1 MHLRN
6 RRLRSRS
13 VCVIDP
19 DSGIGYN
26 PGCKAPNHAA
36 ERSMNMELGQKIK
49 QLRFKAGLTQD
60 QLAQRL
66 GVTPQSV
73 SKWENAVSMPDI
85 ALLPALAGEFGV
97 SIDDLFDLS
106 AEQKLQR
113 IENRMDTEE
122 ELPGDLFLDYGE
134 YLREQLNTYPDRGR
148 ILSLL
153 GHLYHHR
160 MEADARKVSRYAR
173 EAIRLAP
180 GEKDCQWLLQM
191 AEGHHA
197 WDWNCSNH
205 SRAIEF
211 YRDLISGNEEAA
223 RSPLPYYYL
232 IDNLI
237 ADHRAGEA
245 REVLEAC
252 RKLPEHKPILVTAYE
267 AHIALA
273 EYDEAKADGI
283 IETGKKQYP
292 EDSGF
297 FFEAAQYHAWKG
309 EYPQAIACYEIDY
322 ASDARPRYIDALQ
335 GIAMIYEI
343 LGEYGK
349 AAAAYDRILENLRE
363 EWGFTEETAIQEAE
377 AEKRRLLERAR

>member
-1 MHLRN
+1 
-6 RRLRSRS
+6 
-13 VCVIDP
+13 
-19 DSGIGYN
+19 
-26 PGCKAPNHAA
+26 
-36 ERSMNMELGQKIK
+36 MELGQKIK

-73 SKWENAVSMPDI
+73 SKWENAASMPDI
-85 ALLPALAGEFGV
+85 TLLPALAGEFGV

-113 IENRMDTEE
+113 IENRMATEE
-122 ELPGDLFLDYGE
+122 ELPGDLFLDYEE
-134 YLREQLNTYPDRGR
+134 YLKEQLHAYPDRGR

-160 MEADARKVSRYAR
+160 MNADAAKVSRYAR

-205 SRAIEF
+205 ARAVEF
-211 YRDLISGNEEAA
+211 YKDLIRGSEEAA

-237 ADHRAGEA
+237 ADHRTAEA
-245 REVLEAC
+245 RQAVEAC
-252 RKLPEHKPILVTAYE
+252 RRLPRHKPFLLTAYE

-273 EYDEAKADGI
+273 EYDEAKADAI
-283 IETGKKQYP
+283 IEAGKAEYA
-292 EDSGF
+292 ENSGF
-297 FFEAAQYHAWKG
+297 FFEAAQYHARKG
-309 EYPQAIACYEIDY
+309 EYRKAIDCYEKDY
-322 ASDARPRYIDALQ
+322 ASDAKPRYTDALQ
-335 GIAMIYEI
+335 GIAVIWEI
-343 LGEYGK
+343 TGEYGK
-349 AAAAYDRILENLRE
+349 AAAVYDRILENLRD
-363 EWGFTEETAIQEAE
+363 EWGFTEETAIQEAQG
-377 AEKRRLLERAR
+377 EKRRLLEKAR